1 MCYYLQEMQCIF
13 FSNNDHTKLSWC
25 CIIFEKCKVSFMEEF
40 QTHCGQFYE
49 MREKNSPKVGRENN
63 YLFLN

>member
-1 MCYYLQEMQCIF
+1 MITLNF
-13 FSNNDHTKLSWC
+13 LDAVLFLKSVK
-25 CIIFEKCKVSFMEEF
+25 SFMEEF